1 MVILNMTLMFLN
13 DLLSVTLRLSVL
25 LVIVAFRPSHF
36 EA

>member
-13 DLLSVTLRLSVL
+13 DLLSVTLMLSVL
-25 LVIVAFRPSHF
+25 LVIGAFRPSNF